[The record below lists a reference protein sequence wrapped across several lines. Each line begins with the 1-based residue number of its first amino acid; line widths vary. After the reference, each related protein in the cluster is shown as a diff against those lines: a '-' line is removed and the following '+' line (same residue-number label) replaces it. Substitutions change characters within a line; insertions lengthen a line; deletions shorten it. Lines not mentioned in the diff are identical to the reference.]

1 MNVEK
6 MNEMLNDLAQLKD
19 ELVLKA
25 SLAQTEASEELEK
38 LEPVYNELK
47 NKLEKIGDVAGDS
60 ASEIKAAIE
69 LGIDAETSDDIDIA
83 LELAGDNLKN
93 SYNKIKNI
101 LS

>member
-25 SLAQTEASEELEK
+25 SLGHIKASEELEK
-38 LEPVYNELK
+38 LEPVYNEFK
-47 NKLEKIGDVAGDS
+47 NKLDKIGDVAGDS
-60 ASEIKAAIE
+60 TSEIKAAID
-69 LGIDAETSDDIDIA
+69 LGMDAKTSDDIDIA
-83 LELAGDNLKN
+83 LELAGDNLKDA
-93 SYNKIKNI
+93 YNKIKNI

>member
-6 MNEMLNDLAQLKD
+6 MNEMLNDLSQLKD

-69 LGIDAETSDDIDIA
+69 LGIDAETPDDIDIA
-83 LELAGDNLKN
+83 LELAGDNLKDA
-93 SYNKIKNI
+93 YNKIKNI

>member
-6 MNEMLNDLAQLKD
+6 MNEMLDDLAQLKD

-25 SLAQTEASEELEK
+25 SLGQAEASDELEK
-38 LEPVYNELK
+38 LEPAYNELK
-47 NKLEKIGDVAGDS
+47 AKLEKIGDVAGDS

-69 LGIDAETSDDIDIA
+69 LGIDAKSSDDIDLA
-83 LELAGDNLKN
+83 LELAGDNLK
-93 SYNKIKNI
+93 SAYGKIKDI

>member
-6 MNEMLNDLAQLKD
+6 MNEMLNGLEQMKD

-25 SLAQTEASEELEK
+25 KLGQAEASDELEK

-60 ASEIKAAIE
+60 ASEIKAAID
-69 LGIDAETSDDIDIA
+69 LGIDAKTSDDIDIA
-83 LELAGDNLKN
+83 LELAGNNLKDA
-93 SYNKIKNI
+93 YTKIKNI